1 VGRLVVTEFI
11 SLDGVIQAPG
21 DPNEFERGGWA
32 QGGGQAGNQFKFEE
46 LMASDAQLL
55 GRVTYE
61 GFARAWPRIEGTG
74 EFGDKMNS
82 MPKFVASST
91 LQDPD
96 WTNTTVLD
104 GDLEDAV
111 SALKESYAGD
121 ILIAGSAQLVQS
133 LLELDLVD
141 EMRLMVFPVVLGKG
155 TRLFGETSVRK
166 PLELVDSRPMENS
179 VFLLT
184 YRPSSSGSAEAG

>member
-1 VGRLVVTEFI
+1 MGRVVVTEFV

-46 LMASDAQLL
+46 LMASEAQLL

-61 GFARAWPRIEGTG
+61 GFARAWPNLEGTG
-74 EFGDKMNS
+74 EFGEKMNT
-82 MPKFVASST
+82 MPKFVASKT
-91 LQDPD
+91 LRDPA

-104 GDLEDAV
+104 GDLAGEV
-111 SALKESYAGD
+111 GCLKQRYDGD

-133 LLELDLVD
+133 LIELDLID

-155 TRLFGETSVRK
+155 TRLFGETSERK
-166 PLELVDSRPMENS
+166 PLELVDSRGLENG

-184 YRPSSSGSAEAG
+184 YRPPANGSAEAG